1 MIVGIF
7 LGVKILCNH
16 IFREPWDIEEL
27 KLSKKFEKT
36 AKTISECYISYF
48 QSAVLAMSQMIDVHD

>member
-27 KLSKKFEKT
+27 KLPKKF
-36 AKTISECYISYF
+36 
-48 QSAVLAMSQMIDVHD
+48 